1 VGGAELDE
9 VCRHL
14 QIAES
19 TWHRWLA
26 QYGGMKASDA
36 KRLKE
41 LEVESTRL
49 KKLLAARCRRLI
61 SSKLSLRYQRCHRS
75 AVAPVGR
82 WTLRKTRSLDLPL
95 GSTSLPVRL
104 PAASGL
110 DEIGADLA
118 CASSCESRS
127 FTADGGSPW
136 EPCTRIIFV
145 RRIANLGGHVIKG
158 TNEPGSS

>member
-1 VGGAELDE
+1 
-9 VCRHL
+9 
-14 QIAES
+14 
-19 TWHRWLA
+19 
-26 QYGGMKASDA
+26 
-36 KRLKE
+36 
-41 LEVESTRL
+41 
-49 KKLLAARCRRLI
+49 LI
-61 SSKLSLRYQRCHRS
+61 SSNLSRPLS
-75 AVAPVGR
+75 AVSPKCCSTVGR

-95 GSTSLPVRL
+95 GSASLPVRL

-118 CASSCESRS
+118 CVSSCESRS

-136 EPCTRIIFV
+136 EPCTRIILV